1 MSDLEQRELAV
12 RRAIAKYR
20 NEPDFPKFEDYI
32 IIKTV
37 GLTKTFKGSIHDYF
51 YAQTPQGTMED
62 EKRKFTIYGVL
73 LIVPVAVMSFFFRDV
88 MELLYGLLIGGVLS
102 ALYYLYLRN
111 REKRRWQRFEDAQ
124 IEKYIEE
131 VLKYKIKEK

>member
-20 NEPDFPKFEDYI
+20 DEPDFPKFEDY
-32 IIKTV
+32 
-37 GLTKTFKGSIHDYF
+37 GGSDELLDDYF

-62 EKRKFTIYGVL
+62 EKRKFTIFGVL

-102 ALYYLYLRN
+102 ALYYLYL
-111 REKRRWQRFEDAQ
+111 
-124 IEKYIEE
+124 
-131 VLKYKIKEK
+131 VVKIKMVSMIQNKLKLRYIFSYYCLMLFL

>member
-20 NEPDFPKFEDYI
+20 DEPDFPKFEDY
-32 IIKTV
+32 
-37 GLTKTFKGSIHDYF
+37 GGSDELLDDYF

-124 IEKYIEE
+124 IEKYIGD
-131 VLKYKIKEK
+131 VLQYKSKEN